1 MSTIEQTNP
10 VSDIT
15 KITNLLNDNGSME
28 LKLSQVLQREL
39 AGKNISQIAKQIQ
52 VSKSLIHDWTCSRRL
67 PNAKNFPALMKLA
80 KYLGLTL
87 EELIFDKSSSQKTTI
102 ASTTFSDSGNS
113 YRIEIEKFGGKS

>member
-1 MSTIEQTNP
+1 
-10 VSDIT
+10 
-15 KITNLLNDNGSME
+15 ME

-39 AGKNISQIAKQIQ
+39 AGKNISQIAKQIGIN
-52 VSKSLIHDWTCSRRL
+52 KSLLHDWTGSRRL

-87 EELIFDKSSSQKTTI
+87 EELIFDKSSPQKTTI